1 MLVVGTPNFQVKAIA
16 AKMEERM
23 TRMEAEMGEMGRKMD
38 KEEVGRN
45 ALLDSIS
52 SVLSQ
57 ALREQPYLMITAFR
71 GNAWTNQEATV
82 TFDRFLTNQN
92 NADMPGGADG
102 QLDLKTGVFTCM
114 TPGYYT
120 ATMLKI
126 RSNLKSQALGN
137 SIL

>member
-1 MLVVGTPNFQVKAIA
+1 MVVGTPNFQVKAIA

-23 TRMEAEMGEMGRKMD
+23 TRIEAEMGEMGRKMD

-71 GNAWTNQEATV
+71 GTAWTNQEKTA
-82 TFDRFLTNQN
+82 TFDQFLT
-92 NADMPGGADG
+92 
-102 QLDLKTGVFTCM
+102 K
-114 TPGYYT
+114 
-120 ATMLKI
+120 TMLTCLGGLTANLTYKLGS
-126 RSNLKSQALGN
+126 SNA
-137 SIL
+137 